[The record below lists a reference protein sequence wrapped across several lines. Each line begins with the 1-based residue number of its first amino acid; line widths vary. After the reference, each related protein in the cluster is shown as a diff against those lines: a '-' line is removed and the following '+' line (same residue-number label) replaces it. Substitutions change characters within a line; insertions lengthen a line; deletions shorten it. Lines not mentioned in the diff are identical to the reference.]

1 MTRNS
6 HGISFKVLKGGLTMD
21 SLNDRTE
28 FQKIKTVDQM
38 VENMELLPN
47 QSIEE
52 VSTHKSKVN
61 DNLSLTNLTPFH
73 IQDEIL
79 GVDSIEP
86 VVDAI
91 YVVRDLNYD
100 NNTALVGYQKF
111 DDETSSYIESVDTE
125 TVNIDDLKR
134 DVNFYPNLDLYSFTI
149 SWAND
154 WVKHHVDTIAKLD
167 FSLYVDDNGKAYLT
181 TDGPDPIKYNW
192 QPLFEKMIMSK

>member
-1 MTRNS
+1 
-6 HGISFKVLKGGLTMD
+6 MD

-86 VVDAI
+86 VADAI

-125 TVNIDDLKR
+125 TVNISDLKR

-154 WVKHHVDTIAKLD
+154 WVKQHIDTIAKLD